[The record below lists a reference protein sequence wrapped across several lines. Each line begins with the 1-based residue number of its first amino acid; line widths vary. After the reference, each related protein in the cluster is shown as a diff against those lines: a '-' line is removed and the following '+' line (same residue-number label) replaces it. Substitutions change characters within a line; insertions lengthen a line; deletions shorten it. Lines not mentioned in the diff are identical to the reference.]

1 MDFVDKIKE
10 IGNRIP
16 KQIDLIKTEEATK
29 NAFVMPF
36 INALGYDIFNPIE
49 VVPEFTADVG
59 TKKGEKV
66 DYAIKKDNE
75 VIMLIE
81 CKQCGNELDQE
92 TASQLYRYFSVT
104 ETRFGI
110 ITNGIVYKF
119 FSDIEESNKM
129 DTKPFFEFNVLNFED
144 HHLEELKK
152 FAKSSFHLENI
163 LTTASALK
171 YTGAIKRI
179 FGKEIINPSDEFI
192 KFFVSQVYS
201 GLKTQAVISQFSKI
215 VKDAISQFIRE
226 KINDRLKSALDD
238 VGADDVSDVSEEA
251 SVPEDSDNEDGIVT
265 TKEEIEGYNIV
276 KAIVRDTVDVN
287 RIFMRDTKSYC
298 GILLDD
304 NNRKPIC
311 RLRFNS
317 ATKKYIGII
326 KQKNE
331 TKNLISDVNDIFNYS
346 DEIKESVLEYIERE
360 VANAPEKEDN
370 SMIS

>member
-1 MDFVDKIKE
+1 MDLVDRIKE
-10 IGNRIP
+10 IANRIP

-49 VVPEFTADVG
+49 VIPEFTADVG

-75 VIMLIE
+75 IIMLIE
-81 CKQCGNELDQE
+81 CKQCNNDLDLE
-92 TASQLYRYFSVT
+92 VASQLYRYFSVT

-110 ITNGIVYKF
+110 ITNGIIYKF

-179 FGKEIINPSDEFI
+179 FGNEITNPSDEFI
-192 KFFVSQVYS
+192 KLFVSQVYS

-226 KINDRLKSALDD
+226 RINDRLKSALDD
-238 VGADDVSDVSEEA
+238 VGADDVSDDVSEE
-251 SVPEDSDNEDGIVT
+251 VNEPEDSDNQDGIVT
-265 TKEEIEGYNIV
+265 TKEEIEGYNI
-276 KAIVRDTVDVN
+276 
-287 RIFMRDTKSYC
+287 Y
-298 GILLDD
+298 
-304 NNRKPIC
+304 
-311 RLRFNS
+311 S
-317 ATKKYIGII
+317 AR
-326 KQKNE
+326 
-331 TKNLISDVNDIFNYS
+331 S
-346 DEIKESVLEYIERE
+346 
-360 VANAPEKEDN
+360 
-370 SMIS
+370 